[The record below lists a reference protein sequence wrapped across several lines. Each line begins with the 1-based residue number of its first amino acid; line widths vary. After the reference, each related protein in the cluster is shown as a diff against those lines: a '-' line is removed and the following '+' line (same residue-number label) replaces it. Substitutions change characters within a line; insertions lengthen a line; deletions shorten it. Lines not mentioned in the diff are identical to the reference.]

1 MPKLYLLATNTKKH
15 VSRLITAYTGE
26 RFNHASIAFDAGLAE
41 CYSFNMATF
50 GFSLETKDL
59 WPAWTDFA
67 LYAVEVSEDGFRKA
81 KKYVRKIA
89 TSDYGFSY
97 SGLASM
103 VVGVDL
109 AAQASKFCSQFVEE
123 ACVRAGA
130 KPSVAAS
137 YLATPEA
144 VCARPNSKLVSN
156 GLLHSYL
163 VAHGGGKPKLYEHK
177 TMILKDANPPALL
190 ETERRMVLTE
200 GLSKFLRNIATGD
213 VEDEI
218 EDLKKEAKDIHTPE
232 QQRYVIT
239 KIVRLL
245 ERLIIL
251 RHNPGFVQKQYH
263 DAVSWFGRVLGRD
276 SSVKELSVRIGEA
289 LRDLAQLRDHVLA
302 KRWNDDKYN
311 QEVDKLKG
319 KIDDVLKQA
328 SGETVSNDDDY

>member
-1 MPKLYLLATNTKKH
+1 
-15 VSRLITAYTGE
+15 
-26 RFNHASIAFDAGLAE
+26 
-41 CYSFNMATF
+41 
-50 GFSLETKDL
+50 
-59 WPAWTDFA
+59 
-67 LYAVEVSEDGFRKA
+67 
-81 KKYVRKIA
+81 
-89 TSDYGFSY
+89 
-97 SGLASM
+97 
-103 VVGVDL
+103 
-109 AAQASKFCSQFVEE
+109 
-123 ACVRAGA
+123 
-130 KPSVAAS
+130 
-137 YLATPEA
+137 
-144 VCARPNSKLVSN
+144 
-156 GLLHSYL
+156 
-163 VAHGGGKPKLYEHK
+163 
-177 TMILKDANPPALL
+177 MILKDANPPVLL

-251 RHNPGFVQKQYH
+251 RHNPGFVQRQYH
-263 DAVSWFGRVLGRD
+263 DAMSWFGRVLGRD

>member
-15 VSRLITAYTGE
+15 VSRLITAYTSE
-26 RFNHASIAFDAGLAE
+26 RFNHASVAFDAGLVG
-41 CYSFNMATF
+41 CYSFNMGTY
-50 GFSLETKDL
+50 GFTLETKDS
-59 WPAWTDFA
+59 WPSWTEFC
-67 LYAVEVSEDGFRKA
+67 LYSIEVSEEGFRRA
-81 KKYVRKIA
+81 KEYVRKVA
-89 TSDYGFSY
+89 SANYGFSY

-103 VVGVDL
+103 VVGADF
-109 AAQASKFCSQFVEE
+109 AANASKFCSQFVEE
-123 ACVRAGA
+123 ACVKAGA
-130 KPSVAAS
+130 KPSAAAS

-144 VCARPNSKLVSN
+144 VCARPGAKLVSQ

-163 VAHGGGKPKLYEHK
+163 VAHGGGKPKLYESK
-177 TMILKDANPPALL
+177 TMILDNTDAQPLL
-190 ETERRMVLTE
+190 EAERKMALHE
-200 GLSKFLRNIATGD
+200 GLATFLRNIATGD

-218 EDLKKEAKDIHTPE
+218 DELKKEAKDIHTPE
-232 QQRYVIT
+232 QQRFVIT

-276 SSVKELSVRIGEA
+276 ANVKELSVRIGEA

-311 QEVDKLKG
+311 QEVDKLKD
-319 KIDDVLKQA
+319 KIDGVLKQA
-328 SGETVSNDDDY
+328 SGETVSNDDY

>member
-1 MPKLYLLATNTKKH
+1 MPKLFLLATNTKKH
-15 VSRLITAYTGE
+15 VSRLITAYTSE
-26 RFNHASIAFDAGLAE
+26 RFNHASIAFDAALTE
-41 CYSFNMATF
+41 CYSFSMSTR
-50 GFSLETKDL
+50 GFSLETKES
-59 WPAWTDFA
+59 WPSWTEFSLHA
-67 LYAVEVSEDGFRKA
+67 IEVSEEGFRRA
-81 KKYVRKIA
+81 KEYVRKIA
-89 TSDYGFSY
+89 SGNYGFSY

-103 VVGVDL
+103 VVGADF
-109 AAQASKFCSQFVEE
+109 AANASKFCSQFVEE
-123 ACVRAGA
+123 ACTRAGA
-130 KPSVAAS
+130 KPSAAAS

-144 VCARPNSKLVSN
+144 VCARPGAKLVSQ

-163 VAHGGGKPKLYEHK
+163 VANGGGKPKLYEFK
-177 TMILKDANPPALL
+177 TMILNNTDAQPLL
-190 ETERRMVLTE
+190 EAERKMTLHE
-200 GLSKFLRNIATGD
+200 GLSTFLRNIATGD

-218 EDLKKEAKDIHTPE
+218 EELKKEAKDIHTPE
-232 QQRYVIT
+232 QQRFVIT

-276 SSVKELSVRIGEA
+276 ANVKELSVRIGEA

-311 QEVDKLKG
+311 QEVDKLKN

-328 SGETVSNDDDY
+328 AGETVSNDDY